1 MHFKQI
7 FFIKF
12 LFNVILLKGL
22 IKSSN
27 GDTIGALQ
35 DCNIGGETRICVPQS
50 LCKRDRY
57 FVLTYDEK
65 CRNDPNG
72 PIVVC
77 CLMSNLLVGVVEN
90 GSARNTTEKTLPER
104 MCDVY
109 HIYRHNETIRN
120 MTSGE
125 GSTGRFP
132 FLYALGW
139 MVNDEIQYGNVA
151 ALISARY
158 LIVIQLM
165 ETSKRVRCPSVARA
179 VGVIRYNQR
188 LHNVDVI
195 DCVIHPLYQFSIY
208 THYILLVK
216 LAKHMEPT
224 YNGAMC
230 LWTSNDIDDHT
241 DLNFLYNKKN
251 SYELEKLTLKDSPT
265 SDCMPHYED
274 IMRFRSLRCATASE
288 YPKDSCPFDTSS
300 PLFTIVNNVPFIVGF
315 SEFCT
320 SGKPFVYSLISDHIS
335 WIEKIIWPDYY

>member
-7 FFIKF
+7 LFIKF

-22 IKSSN
+22 IKSCN
-27 GDTIGALQ
+27 GDIIGALQ
-35 DCNIGGETRICVPQS
+35 DCNTGGETRICVPQS
-50 LCKRDRY
+50 LCKRDR
-57 FVLTYDEK
+57 FFALTYDEK

-132 FLYALGW
+132 FL
-139 MVNDEIQYGNVA
+139 VSGNSNEEFIVVSTTKTVQMYIRHIFA
-151 ALISARY
+151 NTNEEKLSLQSAH
-158 LIVIQLM
+158 
-165 ETSKRVRCPSVARA
+165 KRCPSVARA

-216 LAKHMEPT
+216 LAKHME
-224 YNGAMC
+224 
-230 LWTSNDIDDHT
+230 
-241 DLNFLYNKKN
+241 
-251 SYELEKLTLKDSPT
+251 
-265 SDCMPHYED
+265 
-274 IMRFRSLRCATASE
+274 CATASE
-288 YPKDSCPFDTSS
+288 YPKDSCP
-300 PLFTIVNNVPFIVGF
+300 V
-315 SEFCT
+315 
-320 SGKPFVYSLISDHIS
+320 
-335 WIEKIIWPDYY
+335 